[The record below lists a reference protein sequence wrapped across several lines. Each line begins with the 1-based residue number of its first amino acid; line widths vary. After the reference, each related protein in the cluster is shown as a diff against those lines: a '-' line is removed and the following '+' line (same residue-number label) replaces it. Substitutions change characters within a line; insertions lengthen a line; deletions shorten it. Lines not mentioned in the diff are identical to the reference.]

1 MSSRII
7 YSTINQ
13 RVKDAR
19 YAVRGPIALR
29 ALELQNEIKNKNSK
43 LPFKQTIFCNI
54 GNPHQLK
61 QKPLSFNR
69 DVLSLL
75 LNPDL
80 KNRCAFPK
88 DVIARARKYSRGI
101 MGLGAYTESQGIPAV
116 REEVA
121 QSLFE
126 RDGFKSDPE
135 NIFLTNGA
143 SDGVRYCMQ
152 VFHRS
157 SQSGFSDSVLAPIP
171 QYPLYSAQSTL
182 MGITLSPYYLDES
195 RNWDCSVENVIEGV
209 EAARAKGLCVRSVVI
224 INPGNPTG
232 QIMDPASIKAVIEYC
247 REENICIF
255 ADEVYQANIWKTGA
269 KFVSFR
275 KVAHEIDAF
284 SGENP
289 LQLVSFHSI
298 SKVVYRIINVYER
311 FIV

>member
-1 MSSRII
+1 MTSRII
-7 YSTINQ
+7 SATINQ
-13 RVKDAR
+13 RVKDAS
-19 YAVRGPIALR
+19 YAVRGSIALR
-29 ALELQNEIKNKNSK
+29 ALELKNDLKNPK
-43 LPFKQTIFCNI
+43 GKPLPFKQTIFCNI

-69 DVLSLL
+69 DVLSLM

-80 KNRCAFPK
+80 KGRCVFPK
-88 DVIARARKYSRGI
+88 DVLARARRYNRGI
-101 MGLGAYTESQGIPAV
+101 MGLGSYTESQGIPAV

-121 QSLFE
+121 QSLYD
-126 RDGFKSDPE
+126 RDGYKSDKD

-171 QYPLYSAQSTL
+171 QYPLYSAQTTL

-195 RNWDCSVENVIEGV
+195 RNWDCSVESVIEGV

-232 QIMDPASIKAVIEYC
+232 QIMEASSISAVIAYC
-247 REENICIF
+247 RKENICIF
-255 ADEVYQANIWKTGA
+255 ADEVYQANIWKAGA

-275 KVAHEIDAF
+275 KVAHDMDAF
-284 SGENP
+284 SGEEP

-298 SKVVYRIINVYER
+298 SKVILYS
-311 FIV
+311 IV